1 VTPRPPDFEPLA
13 GSDPVPGDPDE
24 VAVIARRYRDTAAEI
39 AKQASNLR
47 TLASQAEGGWKG
59 KAGKVFSSHASELAD
74 RISKAQG
81 RYAATGDALSGWVRP
96 LTDAQDGVYQAV
108 WDAKAA
114 QQQMTANAPP
124 PPPAPGSPPPSP
136 PTPDEQAKAKA
147 RSTAYGQAQT
157 DLGTA
162 RTAFDR
168 AVGDYHT
175 AAGAAARKISDAIGH
190 DGLKDSWWDRN
201 FHWIKIVMEVIAVI
215 VIVLAIAA
223 LLLACP
229 FAAGFVLFGLTAETL
244 ATIAETALVV
254 LTLVQLAYD
263 STAAATG
270 KQSWTAAILDVVALA
285 TFGFGK
291 LAAPALKALAEGG
304 LDAGKVVS
312 AGRAGRAFMED
323 NGLPGI
329 LYSLG
334 SRSGLV
340 RGAMSLFGKGP
351 VIDGAIGAAND
362 AKTALTELVEGAKPT
377 NLQSL
382 WSWSKE
388 AATEVGKLNIL
399 GDKLPDVA
407 RVTFRQGV
415 GQGLYVA
422 DGAVQWGGFA
432 AAGGYNAHAIVSETF
447 SDEGVGQTLADF
459 RHMLSAVP

>member
-340 RGAMSLFGKGP
+340 RGAMSMFGKGP

-432 AAGGYNAHAIVSETF
+432 TAGGYNAHAIVSETF

>member
-13 GSDPVPGDPDE
+13 GSDPVPGDPDR
-24 VAVIARRYRDTAAEI
+24 VATIARRYRDTAAEI
-39 AKQASNLR
+39 AQQAANLR
-47 TLASQAEGGWKG
+47 TLCQQAEGGWKG
-59 KAGKVFSSHASELAD
+59 QAGNVFREHAGDLAD

-81 RYAATGDALSGWVRP
+81 RYAATGDALNGWAQP
-96 LTDAQDGVYQAV
+96 LSDAQDEVYRAV

-124 PPPAPGSPPPSP
+124 
-136 PTPDEQAKAKA
+136 TPDEQAAEQK

-157 DLGTA
+157 ALGSA
-162 RTAFDR
+162 RAKFDQ

-175 AAGAAARKISDAIGH
+175 AAGRAAKKIHDAIGH

-229 FAAGFVLFGLTAETL
+229 FAAGFVLFGLTAEAL

-263 STAAATG
+263 SAAAATG
-270 KQSWTAAILDVVALA
+270 KESWTAAILDVVSLC

-291 LAAPALKALAEGG
+291 LAAPALKALADGG
-304 LDAGKVVS
+304 LDVGKMVS
-312 AGRAGRAFMED
+312 AGRAGRAFMAD

-334 SRSGLV
+334 SRSGFVKGVL
-340 RGAMSLFGKGP
+340 GLAGKGP
-351 VIDGAIGAAND
+351 VIDGAVSAAGD
-362 AKTALTELVEGAKPT
+362 ARTALTELVEDAKPT

-388 AATEVGKLNIL
+388 AATEVDKLDIL
-399 GDKLPDVA
+399 GGKLPDVA
-407 RVTFRQGV
+407 RISFRQALGK
-415 GQGLYVA
+415 GLYVA
-422 DGAVQWGGFA
+422 DGGVQWGGFVA
-432 AAGGYNAHAIVSETF
+432 SGGYNSHAIVTDTF
-447 SDEGVGQTLADF
+447 SDDGVGQTLAGF

>member
-1 VTPRPPDFEPLA
+1 MTPRPPDFEPLA
-13 GSDPVPGDPDE
+13 GSDPVPGDAGQ

-47 TLASQAEGGWKG
+47 TLAQQAEGGWKG
-59 KAGKVFSSHASELAD
+59 KAGKVFSSHASDLAD

-81 RYAATGDALSGWVRP
+81 RYAATGDALNGWVQP
-96 LTDAQDGVYQAV
+96 LSDAQDEVYQAV
-108 WDAKAA
+108 WDAKSA

-124 PPPAPGSPPPSP
+124 PPPKPGAPPPSP
-136 PTPDEQAKAKA
+136 PTPDEQAAEKK

-162 RTAFDR
+162 RAKFDR

-175 AAGAAARKISDAIGH
+175 AAGTAAKKIKDAIGH

-229 FAAGFVLFGLTAETL
+229 FAAGFVLFGLTAEAL
-244 ATIAETALVV
+244 GTIAETALVV

-270 KQSWTAAILDVVALA
+270 KESWTAAILDVVSLC

-291 LAAPALKALAEGG
+291 LAAPALRALADGG
-304 LDAGKVVS
+304 LDAGKAVS

-323 NGLPGI
+323 NGLPGL

-334 SRSGLV
+334 SRSGFV
-340 RGAMSLFGKGP
+340 RGAMTLFGKGQ
-351 VIDGAIGAAND
+351 VLDGAISAAND
-362 AKTALTELVEGAKPT
+362 ARTALTELVDGVKPT

-388 AATEVGKLNIL
+388 AATEVDKLNVL
-399 GDKLPDVA
+399 GGKLPDVA

-422 DGAVQWGGFA
+422 DGAVQWGGFIA
-432 AAGGYNAHAIVSETF
+432 SGGYNAHAIVSDTF
-447 SDEGVGQTLADF
+447 EHDGVDQTLADF
-459 RHMLSAVP
+459 RHMMSAVP

>member
-13 GSDPVPGDPDE
+13 GSDPVLGDPDR

-47 TLASQAEGGWKG
+47 TLTQQAEGGWKG
-59 KAGKVFSSHASELAD
+59 KAGDVFREHASDLAD

-81 RYAATGDALSGWVRP
+81 RYAAAGDALNGWVRP
-96 LTDAQDGVYQAV
+96 LSDAQDEVYQAV

-124 PPPAPGSPPPSP
+124 PPPKPGAPP
-136 PTPDEQAKAKA
+136 PTPDEQAQEKK
-147 RSTAYGQAQT
+147 RSTAYGQGQT
-157 DLGTA
+157 ALGAA
-162 RTAFDR
+162 RTTFDR

-175 AAGAAARKISDAIGH
+175 AAGAAARKINDAIGH

-270 KQSWTAAILDVVALA
+270 KESWTAAILDVVSLC

-291 LAAPALKALAEGG
+291 LAAARAQGPGRRRPRRRQDGFRGPGRPGVHGGQRPARPPVLTRQPVRLRQGG
-304 LDAGKVVS
+304 HDPVRQGPGHRRRDQRRERRQDRADPTGGGGQADQPAVAVVV
-312 AGRAGRAFMED
+312 EQ
-323 NGLPGI
+323 
-329 LYSLG
+329 G
-334 SRSGLV
+334 SRHRGGQAQYPRRQPARRGPGHVPAGPGPGPV
-340 RGAMSLFGKGP
+340 RGRRRGCS
-351 VIDGAIGAAND
+351 GAAF
-362 AKTALTELVEGAKPT
+362 V
-377 NLQSL
+377 
-382 WSWSKE
+382 
-388 AATEVGKLNIL
+388 
-399 GDKLPDVA
+399 
-407 RVTFRQGV
+407 
-415 GQGLYVA
+415 
-422 DGAVQWGGFA
+422 
-432 AAGGYNAHAIVSETF
+432 AAGGYNAHAIVTDTF

-459 RHMLSAVP
+459 RHMMSAVP

>member
-1 VTPRPPDFEPLA
+1 MTPRPSDFEPLA
-13 GSDPVPGDPDE
+13 GSDPVPGDPDQ
-24 VAVIARRYRDTAAEI
+24 VATIARRYRDTAAEI

-47 TLASQAEGGWKG
+47 TLAQQAEGGWKG
-59 KAGKVFSSHASELAD
+59 KAGKVFREHASDLAD

-81 RYAATGDALSGWVRP
+81 RYAATGDALTGWVRP
-96 LTDAQDGVYQAV
+96 LSDAQDEVYQAV

-114 QQQMTANAPP
+114 QQQMTANAPLP
-124 PPPAPGSPPPSP
+124 PPKPGAPPPSP
-136 PTPDEQAKAKA
+136 PTPDEQAAEKR
-147 RSTAYGQAQT
+147 RSAAYGQAQT
-157 DLGTA
+157 DLSAA
-162 RTAFDR
+162 RTKFNQ

-175 AAGAAARKISDAIGH
+175 AAGTAAKKINDAIGH

-229 FAAGFVLFGLTAETL
+229 FAAGFVLFGLAAETL

-263 STAAATG
+263 SVAAATG
-270 KQSWTAAILDVVALA
+270 KESWTAAILDVVSLC

-291 LAAPALKALAEGG
+291 LAAPALKAPADGG
-304 LDAGKVVS
+304 LDVGKMVS

-323 NGLPGI
+323 NGLPGL

-334 SRSGLV
+334 SRSGFV

-351 VIDGAIGAAND
+351 VIDGAISAAND
-362 AKTALTELVEGAKPT
+362 AKTALTELVEDAKPT

-388 AATEVGKLNIL
+388 AATEVDKLDIL
-399 GDKLPDVA
+399 GGKLPDVA
-407 RVTFRQGV
+407 RISFRQALGK
-415 GQGLYVA
+415 GLYIA
-422 DGAVQWGGFA
+422 DGGVQWGGFIA
-432 AAGGYNAHAIVSETF
+432 SGGYNSHAIVSDTF
-447 SDEGVGQTLADF
+447 SDDGVGQTLADF
-459 RHMLSAVP
+459 RHMMSAVP